1 MGSRIKRLIDKMH
14 SKAPMVY
21 EITLSVLILTPM
33 IALLIYLIT
42 NSSWSSL

>member
-1 MGSRIKRLIDKMH
+1 MKKIIDKLH

-21 EITLSVLILTPM
+21 EITLSILILTPM